1 MSQSDYLQRKRLG
14 TVLNTKNQS
23 KLQKTLPSEDY
34 TLFKQ
39 YSLGNSIINTSNVYN
54 QIVRPN
60 SSIIFGME
68 ITTPKSCPQYQVC
81 NNTQIRPNRSILT
94 DPIAFNPYV
103 SSKPIYVS
111 SYIGTDTGYTHNQ
124 NTTKT
129 PPNPTQPCA
138 GCCLKSPSQSTT
150 KPQSN
155 TNFTSSRMSRLKCIG
170 TQGSGK
176 TS

>member
-14 TVLNTKNQS
+14 TVLNVNNQS
-23 KLQKTLPSEDY
+23 KLEKTLPSEDY

-39 YSLGNSIINTSNVYN
+39 YSLENSIINTSNVYN
-54 QIVRPN
+54 QIVRPK

-68 ITTPKSCPQYQVC
+68 ITTPTSCPQYQVC
-81 NNTQIRPNRSILT
+81 NNTQIRSNRQILT

-103 SSKPIYVS
+103 SSKPTYVS

-124 NTTKT
+124 NMFKKNT
-129 PPNPTQPCA
+129 PPPSQPCT
-138 GCCLKSPSQSTT
+138 GCCLTNPSQAKT

-155 TNFTSSRMSRLKCIG
+155 TNFTSSRVARIKCI
-170 TQGSGK
+170 
-176 TS
+176 